1 MKIADQSFPRQKIL
15 LITYTIQSCYN
26 HENKNQKYSQSLQS
40 TILRIFHENSHKSQR
55 LFLIDRLETI
65 VNELFHYNNFLV
77 DQLENWESI
86 YIIPLCYNH
95 EKQSQKTSLKSF
107 PHLPIGKGVN
117 RLYIYPIRRKD
128 STTLFLTRT
137 TAHFPRGSIGKCF
150 RKATN
155 VSSILTETTISQQW
169 DTNWKFLESG
179 QSFSALRNFDRQR
192 APPLWRK
199 LLRDIGSRR
208 RFIWLQVKK
217 KKFPRQGFDTSSL
230 DSAIFSSLRWRIGN
244 LPASKPAALDVSLI
258 ESWNN
263 VKLQIVP
270 RLEKQSSRWNLLL
283 TWSQTFLD

>member
-1 MKIADQSFPRQKIL
+1 MSYSIIIIFSLTNWKRLSINLYHSIVLQSRKTIPENKSQVVSSFP
-15 LITYTIQSCYN
+15 
-26 HENKNQKYSQSLQS
+26 
-40 TILRIFHENSHKSQR
+40 
-55 LFLIDRLETI
+55 
-65 VNELFHYNNFLV
+65 
-77 DQLENWESI
+77 
-86 YIIPLCYNH
+86 
-95 EKQSQKTSLKSF
+95 
-107 PHLPIGKGVN
+107 LPIGKGVN
-117 RLYIYPIRRKD
+117 RLYYPTRRKD

-169 DTNWKFLESG
+169 DTNWKFLES
-179 QSFSALRNFDRQR
+179 FSALRNFDRQR

-217 KKFPRQGFDTSSL
+217 KKFPRHGFDTSSL

-283 TWSQTFLD
+283 TWSQTFLN

>member
-117 RLYIYPIRRKD
+117 RLYIYIPLDAKIRRPYFSREQLHTFPVDRLENVFEKRQTFRRF
-128 STTLFLTRT
+128 SRKQRSPNNETR
-137 TAHFPRGSIGKCF
+137 IG
-150 RKATN
+150 
-155 VSSILTETTISQQW
+155 
-169 DTNWKFLESG
+169 
-179 QSFSALRNFDRQR
+179 SFSKAGKASPHWETLTDRERHHCGGNFSEILD
-192 APPLWRK
+192 PGDDLFGCKW
-199 LLRDIGSRR
+199 
-208 RFIWLQVKK
+208 KK
-217 KKFPRQGFDTSSL
+217 KNFHARVSIPLPSIPQFFPLFDEE
-230 DSAIFSSLRWRIGN
+230 SATFQLVNR
-244 LPASKPAALDVSLI
+244 LP
-258 ESWNN
+258 
-263 VKLQIVP
+263 
-270 RLEKQSSRWNLLL
+270 L
-283 TWSQTFLD
+283 TFH

>member
-1 MKIADQSFPRQKIL
+1 MKTAIKVL
-15 LITYTIQSCYN
+15 
-26 HENKNQKYSQSLQS
+26 KG
-40 TILRIFHENSHKSQR
+40 
-55 LFLIDRLETI
+55 FLIDRLETI

-77 DQLENWESI
+77 DQLEKVVNQFISFYCVTITKNNPRKQVSSRFLIYQLEKVLIDYI
-86 YIIPLCYNH
+86 YIPLDA
-95 EKQSQKTSLKSF
+95 
-107 PHLPIGKGVN
+107 
-117 RLYIYPIRRKD
+117 D

-217 KKFPRQGFDTSSL
+217 KNFHARVSIPLPSIPQFFPLFDEE
-230 DSAIFSSLRWRIGN
+230 SATFQLVNR
-244 LPASKPAALDVSLI
+244 LP
-258 ESWNN
+258 
-263 VKLQIVP
+263 
-270 RLEKQSSRWNLLL
+270 L
-283 TWSQTFLD
+283 TFH